1 VRRTTSQPCLRIG
14 QQSGRRG
21 YASAADAVKK
31 TSDLPWAATAT
42 VVTAVGVYI
51 AMSPTEGGA
60 HAHDTH
66 HEGHGKEYGKDK
78 EEEPEEE
85 PREEEPKE
93 EEKPEA
99 KEASDDKPA
108 DDSSEKS
115 ESKEEEKPAEEEK
128 PSKDEDSKEDEKS
141 SDEGKKGDDGKV
153 KDETNASEDQ
163 GTKGDTQKGN
173 ASPGRNTPK
182 EVVHQNGPEDIAK
195 LHKGATKKQ
204 EDVKHREED
213 KGKGAVKV
221 RMDSPASIN
230 IGEEGASHGEG
241 DQYAKTAQKGISNT
255 DTRHSTDPHAD
266 PGKSSKGEGT
276 VETAKIKGTVK
287 PERPQV

>member
-1 VRRTTSQPCLRIG
+1 MSFLRVAAIRSSPSAFVSRTATRAVRRTTSQPCLRIG

-163 GTKGDTQKGN
+163 GTKGDTQKG
-173 ASPGRNTPK
+173 
-182 EVVHQNGPEDIAK
+182 
-195 LHKGATKKQ
+195 ATKKQ

>member
-1 VRRTTSQPCLRIG
+1 MRRTTSQPCLRIG

-163 GTKGDTQKGN
+163 GTKGDTQKG
-173 ASPGRNTPK
+173 
-182 EVVHQNGPEDIAK
+182 
-195 LHKGATKKQ
+195 ATKKQ